1 LRQGQPGAL
10 ETALKTIGDEHA
22 DPKQRLEY
30 IEILGE
36 IKQPVC
42 VPALLKAL
50 GYAADDALRKASL
63 TALQAYDDP
72 RIGAQVVALYNSLSN
87 EVRTVAQTA
96 LASRASWALQWAR
109 AIESGQIKP
118 EAVPANVVRNLR
130 RLKEPELA
138 RLAEKIWGR
147 DGIPTTAEMEKSI
160 QRLAQV
166 VRSGAG
172 DPYHG
177 QTLFNTTCAACHTL
191 FNQGGQVGPD
201 LTTYKRDDLETIL
214 LNVVNPNAEIREGFE
229 NYVIETKDDRTLN
242 GFLVES
248 DNRVVVLRGLDG
260 QNLTLDRKDI
270 VEMKAAGVSLMPEG
284 LLDTFDDQQVRDLFA
299 YLRSTQPLVK

>member
-1 LRQGQPGAL
+1 
-10 ETALKTIGDEHA
+10 
-22 DPKQRLEY
+22 
-30 IEILGE
+30 
-36 IKQPVC
+36 
-42 VPALLKAL
+42 
-50 GYAADDALRKASL
+50 
-63 TALQAYDDP
+63 
-72 RIGAQVVALYNSLSN
+72 
-87 EVRTVAQTA
+87 
-96 LASRASWALQWAR
+96 
-109 AIESGQIKP
+109 
-118 EAVPANVVRNLR
+118 
-130 RLKEPELA
+130 
-138 RLAEKIWGR
+138 
-147 DGIPTTAEMEKSI
+147 MEKSI
-160 QRLAQV
+160 HRLAEV

-191 FNQGGQVGPD
+191 FDQGGQVGPD
-201 LTTYKRDDLETIL
+201 LTTYKRDDLETVL

-229 NYVIETKDDRTLN
+229 NYVIETRDDRTLN

-284 LLDTFDDQQVRDLFA
+284 LLDSFNDQQVRDLFA